1 MNNFRLTDKELKALG
16 NNLNRMFAAY
26 SRGKYP
32 FDKLTETEIPIVHQ
46 EMQLLFQ
53 IGHDIEE
60 YFDDLERKAE
70 DQMLMDNIELG
81 ME

>member
-1 MNNFRLTDKELKALG
+1 MNNFRLTDKELEALC

-32 FDKLTETEIPIVHQ
+32 FDKLTETEIPVVHQ
-46 EMQLLFQ
+46 EMHLLFR
-53 IGHDIEE
+53 IRDDIEE

-70 DQMLMDNIELG
+70 DEMLTDNIELG

>member
-32 FDKLTETEIPIVHQ
+32 FDTLTETEIPIVHQ

-60 YFDDLERKAE
+60 YFDDLEMKAE
-70 DQMLMDNIELG
+70 NQMM
-81 ME
+81 MEEKNA